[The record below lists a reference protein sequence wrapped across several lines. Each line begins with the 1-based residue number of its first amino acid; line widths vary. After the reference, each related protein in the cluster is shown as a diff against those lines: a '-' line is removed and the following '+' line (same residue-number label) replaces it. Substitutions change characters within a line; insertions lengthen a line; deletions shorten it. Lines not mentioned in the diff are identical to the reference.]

1 MPIDAWARCCRP
13 WPPPPPAAPPRG
25 SDATR
30 EAGGDRHASRRHH
43 PRHRPRLACCCDC
56 RAARWHRPQ
65 PTGDWERERLSQ
77 RRWRLHWP
85 AAVAQRP
92 TWLHSQTSVC
102 AGACVLFEWCAVGLQ
117 VCGDGNE
124 QERRA
129 MSTRH
134 VDGGGCCCLLLLML
148 IRHSASLPSAR
159 LSDQQPHWH
168 MHSMRTW
175 TRCNAHCTAARD
187 STGGRDG
194 RSVRA
199 AALGENSP
207 CRPSSGA
214 IVSPLLLQI
223 DEASASEDLSSAWS

>member
-13 WPPPPPAAPPRG
+13 WPPPPLAAPPRG

-30 EAGGDRHASRRHH
+30 EAGGDRHASHRRHRRHH
-43 PRHRPRLACCCDC
+43 PHSRLACCCDC

-92 TWLHSQTSVC
+92 TWPHSQTTVC
-102 AGACVLFEWCAVGLQ
+102 AGACVLFEWCTVDLR
-117 VCGDGNE
+117 VCGDSGRK
-124 QERRA
+124 ERRA

-134 VDGGGCCCLLLLML
+134 VDGGGCCCCLL
-148 IRHSASLPSAR
+148 SAPAHADPPLRLPPLCTTVRSAATLAHALDANVDAMQCALHCCTRFDWRQGR
-159 LSDQQPHWH
+159 L
-168 MHSMRTW
+168 
-175 TRCNAHCTAARD
+175 
-187 STGGRDG
+187 

-199 AALGENSP
+199 ADDPPRWAKIHRADRAVEQLYR
-207 CRPSSGA
+207 CFYDR
-214 IVSPLLLQI
+214 
-223 DEASASEDLSSAWS
+223 